1 MSALVSVDVGSQV
14 SGKISVL
21 NADYNSP
28 VKLRAVT
35 GSANVPTI
43 RVDTIEVGDLLMND
57 SKLPVLNDALGG
69 ADGVLGNEGLADR
82 RVYIDFRHDLIIISR
97 SPFLG
102 RRSELAHCCLAKSAL
117 ERRGDGGPRH
127 AVRHKNSRDLTFR
140 ARLTSPAQHTV

>member
-1 MSALVSVDVGSQV
+1 MAHRFSVGGAIR
-14 SGKISVL
+14 SGVTPPVAAQLGIKP
-21 NADYNSP
+21 DYNSP

-97 SPFLG
+97 SPG
-102 RRSELAHCCLAKSAL
+102 KPRRSPSSSGAGVVAVP
-117 ERRGDGGPRH
+117 ERSMPLPRC
-127 AVRHKNSRDLTFR
+127 RMPFGRPK
-140 ARLTSPAQHTV
+140 P